1 MIDFIKKS
9 EGNTKYKVHALV
21 APAVASQ
28 FTYARTAQV
37 ISGIKE
43 LGFFDVIEVALGADI
58 VAHAESKELAEKGF
72 LTSSCCP
79 AFVDYIHK
87 NFSDL
92 VPLVSHNPS
101 PMTAIAKH
109 IKEKDPN
116 SKIVFIGPCTAKKA
130 EIQHED
136 VKPYVDT
143 VITFEELQ
151 ALFDS
156 KHIEITELGDTAFD
170 GASYFGR
177 VFARSG
183 GLIEAVEQGL
193 KEHGFDDFELKGL
206 ACDGIDACRVALLKK
221 KKGVLDANF
230 IEGMA
235 CTGGCINGAGCLTHG
250 GESSRADIDKYGR
263 KAGER
268 TITDAVTEL

>member
-1 MIDFIKKS
+1 MYS
-9 EGNTKYKVHALV
+9 
-21 APAVASQ
+21 
-28 FTYARTAQV
+28 
-37 ISGIKE
+37 
-43 LGFFDVIEVALGADI
+43 
-58 VAHAESKELAEKGF
+58 EKGGD
-72 LTSSCCP
+72 S
-79 AFVDYIHK
+79 
-87 NFSDL
+87 
-92 VPLVSHNPS
+92 
-101 PMTAIAKH
+101 
-109 IKEKDPN
+109 
-116 SKIVFIGPCTAKKA
+116 
-130 EIQHED
+130 HED